1 MYLCPEDETT
11 DGSSPVKSS
20 STDEGRGESLSQSN
34 NPSNH
39 HRAAGSKSYAE
50 NVDPQS
56 SPMGSMSSPV
66 AGFNVSPMNSRRK
79 SSRARKPSSV
89 VREAGASSAAALATV
104 GGVKRKIK
112 MDLESEEEDEQLKYA
127 FISEDDDLGP
137 MGGSGKSSILMM
149 TEEAVMACPSIGGI
163 GAAGSSN
170 GNHSFRPGSS
180 TGHEFRPPS
189 SVADDHSYTANSSHF
204 DPSSSPGGINI
215 VNPGTN
221 SVSSAATLPFLHLEP
236 PLSEEDYNFALEA
249 SEGIADLFDED
260 ILI

>member
-11 DGSSPVKSS
+11 EGSSPLKSS

-34 NPSNH
+34 NTTQ
-39 HRAAGSKSYAE
+39 HRASGSKSFAE

-56 SPMGSMSSPV
+56 SPIGSMSSPIN
-66 AGFNVSPMNSRRK
+66 GFSISPINGRRK

-89 VREAGASSAAALATV
+89 VREAGATSAAAMASMA
-104 GGVKRKIK
+104 GVKRKIR

-137 MGGSGKSSILMM
+137 MGGSGKSSMMMM
-149 TEEAVMACPSIGGI
+149 TEEAVMASH
-163 GAAGSSN
+163 N
-170 GNHSFRPGSS
+170 GMGVTPGSS
-180 TGHEFRPPS
+180 SGHHEFRPPS

-204 DPSSSPGGINI
+204 DPSSSPGGVNNITINS
-215 VNPGTN
+215 GTN
-221 SVSSAATLPFLHLEP
+221 SVASVAALPFLHLEP

-260 ILI
+260 ILIC